1 MSDVENNKKPRR
13 PIKNLPPER
22 FQPKVLFIWLAIFA
36 AVVALL
42 VWSPGIT
49 TSPAKLT
56 IQEVIE
62 RAEAGEVAKGTI
74 SPDSSGG
81 RDWVSIKGELVE
93 SQKLKGERGVETN
106 QFVAAGRLTDA
117 NMERLQKS
125 KKFAEQQSQ
134 TLLSAILVQ
143 VIPFLLIIGLLYFL
157 FVRQLKQAG
166 RGAMS
171 FGKSRAKLLTRDRD

>member
-62 RAEAGEVAKGTI
+62 RAEAAT
-74 SPDSSGG
+74 PDP
-81 RDWVSIKGELVE
+81 V
-93 SQKLKGERGVETN
+93 
-106 QFVAAGRLTDA
+106 
-117 NMERLQKS
+117 
-125 KKFAEQQSQ
+125 
-134 TLLSAILVQ
+134 
-143 VIPFLLIIGLLYFL
+143 
-157 FVRQLKQAG
+157 
-166 RGAMS
+166 
-171 FGKSRAKLLTRDRD
+171 